1 VRLNLFWKFTFAFLA
16 LLVGVLLA
24 VDFFVERSL
33 RNDYERTGFEQL
45 TAIARI
51 AQAHPPQWAPDSAGR
66 REDLSALRDWVAQM
80 AASGARVTVITA
92 DGHVLA
98 DSQSDPQT
106 MENHATRPEIL
117 EAMAKGDGRSIR
129 HSVTI
134 NRDLLYYAVRQNTF
148 AG

>member
-1 VRLNLFWKFTFAFLA
+1 
-16 LLVGVLLA
+16 
-24 VDFFVERSL
+24 
-33 RNDYERTGFEQL
+33 
-45 TAIARI
+45 
-51 AQAHPPQWAPDSAGR
+51 
-66 REDLSALRDWVAQM
+66 M

-92 DGHVLA
+92 DGRVLA

-134 NRDLLYYAVRQNTF
+134 NRDLLYYAVRQNTS
-148 AG
+148 AGSSDCLALCASTGNRR

>member
-1 VRLNLFWKFTFAFLA
+1 M
-16 LLVGVLLA
+16 
-24 VDFFVERSL
+24 
-33 RNDYERTGFEQL
+33 
-45 TAIARI
+45 
-51 AQAHPPQWAPDSAGR
+51 
-66 REDLSALRDWVAQM
+66 RDWVAQM

-148 AG
+148 GGIDLYIAICASRRDRR